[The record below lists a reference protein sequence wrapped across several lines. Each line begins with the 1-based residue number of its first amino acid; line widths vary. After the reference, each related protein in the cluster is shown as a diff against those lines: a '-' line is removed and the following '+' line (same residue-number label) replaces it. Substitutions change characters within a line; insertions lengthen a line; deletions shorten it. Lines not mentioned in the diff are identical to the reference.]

1 MSGGFGVSAG
11 SAAKDAERRARESEA
26 VPFRST
32 VGIQVRRGGG
42 QKFEIE
48 TRPSDPGGVRP
59 EQPDVQP
66 APAADPAPPPSAAA
80 RLVGKFLSLFVRSK
94 RK

>member
-1 MSGGFGVSAG
+1 MSGGLGVSAG

-26 VPFRST
+26 APFRST
-32 VGIQVRRGGG
+32 MGIRVRRGGG

-48 TRPSDPGGVRP
+48 TRPTHPEGTRP
-59 EQPDVQP
+59 EQPEAQP
-66 APAADPAPPPSAAA
+66 APAAEPPPRSAAA